1 MSTTNTDRYAKQL
14 AKAWDLSLSAAR
26 DIRSK
31 QIASG
36 IPSVSDLIPTLLRHH
51 DHKLRDFG
59 SLCLGVQLLPSRV
72 EFSRWTV
79 PGTDVRALVGT
90 GLAEGRPVFVGT
102 DSNNPG
108 VVISGESNSGK
119 TTMLHSL
126 IEQAAAVTSPIDTG
140 ITVFAA
146 EGSPIRSRLAHLADR
161 LTFPALDEGIPGTG
175 PNMRQLVFI
184 DDADQHLPANPVR
197 WRQTAEAVTKRPE
210 HVRVYLTAATAAAR
224 VLPRELLN
232 NSVHVNLQ
240 GGTLPISARPTEPWT
255 FTVALANDAYTDR
268 YFEDGFCF
276 SDLPAGT
283 SPVDPAGPHHLFPE
297 GMANAYIDF
306 ERYDAPTTPGAEGF
320 DDHRDGA
327 RAPRYENG
335 STHRGAVYLNAVRL
349 GAHTDPELTEPALQ
363 FFQDDVEEAK
373 RMCAGRGFVFDKIN
387 ESDDPEAVKSMA
399 RQGAFPM
406 PIWRHGLG
414 RFLAEDP
421 STWDRTDI

>member
-14 AKAWDLSLSAAR
+14 AKAWGLSLSAAR
-26 DIRSK
+26 DIRAK
-31 QIASG
+31 QIEFGA
-36 IPSVSDLIPTLLRHH
+36 PSINDLMPDLLRHH
-51 DHKLRDFG
+51 DHKIRDFG

-90 GLAEGRPVFVGT
+90 GLAEGRPVFVRT
-102 DSNNPG
+102 DSNHPG

-126 IEQAAAVTSPIDTG
+126 IEQAAAVTSPIDTD
-140 ITVFAA
+140 INVFAA
-146 EGSPIRSRLAHLADR
+146 EGSPIRSRLGHLADR
-161 LTFPALDEGIPGTG
+161 LIFPALDEGIHEAG

-184 DDADQHLPANPVR
+184 DDADQHLPANPTR
-197 WRQTAEAVTKRPE
+197 WRQAAEAVTKRPE
-210 HVRVYLTAATAAAR
+210 HARVYLTAATAAPR

-240 GGTLPISARPTEPWT
+240 GGTLPIGARPIKPWT
-255 FTVALANDAYTDR
+255 FAVARADEADTHR

-283 SPVDPAGPHHLFPE
+283 SPVDPAGPNHLFPE
-297 GMANAYIDF
+297 EAADAYIDF
-306 ERYDAPTTPGAEGF
+306 ERYDAPTTPGAAGF
-320 DDHRDGA
+320 DDRGDGA
-327 RAPRYENG
+327 SAPRYENG
-335 STHRGAVYLNAVRL
+335 ATHCGAVYLTMVRL
-349 GAHTDPELTEPALQ
+349 SARTEPELTEPALR
-363 FFQDDVEEAK
+363 FFQDDIEEAK

-387 ESDDPEAVKSMA
+387 ESDDTEAVKSMA

-406 PIWRHGLG
+406 PIWRHGIG

-421 STWDRTDI
+421 STWDLTDV